1 MLSVLI
7 LHCDSTLFYYT
18 GYYSSPV
25 TVKDLVSELEVLHEQ
40 DWYALGMML
49 GLPEPKLKEIGS
61 NYQLEGLGICLR
73 ELFKSLLILG
83 KVISWE
89 NIAKA
94 LLSTALNSQG
104 LAHSIYQKYC
114 RGQTLPYTVQQVSD
128 LAPHRVLSVIMMM
141 IS

>member
-1 MLSVLI
+1 MI
-7 LHCDSTLFYYT
+7 
-18 GYYSSPV
+18 
-25 TVKDLVSELEVLHEQ
+25 
-40 DWYALGMML
+40 L

-61 NYQLEGLGICLR
+61 NYQLEGLGVCLR

-94 LLSTALNSQG
+94 LLSTALNNQE

-114 RGQTLPYTVQQVSD
+114 HGQTLPYTVQQVSYFVAHIMT
-128 LAPHRVLSVIMMM
+128 LEYLRSIIMLLSLQ
-141 IS
+141 